1 MENTINNTIG
11 LCNPNLVLMVND
23 SSDNDEFIEEDKNLE
38 ESKSLNRGKRKADD
52 ELTKESMESAK
63 ENSSVS
69 DDIES
74 ED

>member
-23 SSDNDEFIEEDKNLE
+23 SSDNDEFMEEDKNLE

-52 ELTKESMESAK
+52 ELTKESTESAK